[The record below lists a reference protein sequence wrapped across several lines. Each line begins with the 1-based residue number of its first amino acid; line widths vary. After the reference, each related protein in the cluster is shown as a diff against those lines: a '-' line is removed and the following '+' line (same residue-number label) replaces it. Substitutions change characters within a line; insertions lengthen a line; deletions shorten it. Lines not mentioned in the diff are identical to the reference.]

1 MNTRNT
7 LNIEI
12 LVVYYIYPWSMTS
25 NFTISF
31 TEDFKLKLQE
41 SSGTSPATQN
51 CVLIYMFMFLCNF
64 LGDQKD
70 GCFSST

>member
-1 MNTRNT
+1 MNTRYT

-12 LVVYYIYPWSMTS
+12 IVVYYIYLWSLTS

-31 TEDFKLKLQE
+31 TEDFKSKLQE
-41 SSGTSPATQN
+41 SSGTSPATQK
-51 CVLIYMFMFLCNF
+51 CVLIYMFMFPCNF

-70 GCFSST
+70 CRFSST

>member
-7 LNIEI
+7 LEI
-12 LVVYYIYPWSMTS
+12 IVYLIYLWSLTS
-25 NFTISF
+25 NLTIRF
-31 TEDFKLKLQE
+31 TEDFKSKLQG
-41 SSGTSPATQN
+41 SSGTIPAKQK

-70 GCFSST
+70 CRFSST